1 MRFNKDK
8 EVSKK
13 RIALL
18 ISAMLIFIIFSAF
31 ISVKLYPLI
40 IAIASSPEKMM
51 EFKVWIESYGI
62 WGGVMLMTL
71 QVLQVIVSVVP
82 GGPVQILFGL
92 IYGTWKGLLLSLIG
106 MTLGSVTVFFLVRAF
121 KYKFIT
127 VFMCKEKLDEYRF
140 LKDSP
145 RLEKILAL
153 LFLIPGVPKDTLV
166 YYVGMTD
173 LNIKKFIWIVVLMR
187 IPSMM
192 FSTFIGNNIGMG
204 NMMSSFLVLS
214 ALCLAGLA
222 GMVYNR
228 CFIKKSN
235 EKSAYQQVM

>member
-8 EVSKK
+8 KVSKK

-18 ISAMLIFIIFSAF
+18 ISAMLIFIIFSTF
-31 ISVKLYPLI
+31 ITVKFYPLI
-40 IAIASSPEKMM
+40 IDIASSPEKMM
-51 EFKVWIESYGI
+51 EFKAWIESYGI
-62 WGGVMLMTL
+62 WGSFILMTI

-127 VFMCKEKLDEYRF
+127 MFMSKEKLDEYRF

-145 RLEKILAL
+145 KLEKILAI

-173 LNIKKFIWIVVLMR
+173 LNIKKFILIVVLMR

-192 FSTFIGNNIGMG
+192 LSTLIGNNIGMG
-204 NMMSSFLVLS
+204 NMAGSIFVLS
-214 ALCLAGLA
+214 ALCLAGSA
-222 GMVYNR
+222 GMIYNKY
-228 CFIKKSN
+228 FIKKSN
-235 EKSAYQQVM
+235 EKSIYQQVM